1 MMEDDEK
8 ASKFPPEKRRIFR
21 ENFSKIVENKGGHDF
36 YHRSTLSLNLLIYLF
51 IIIIIIY

>member
-36 YHRSTLSLNLLIYLF
+36 YHRSTLFLNLLIYLF